1 MSNDTSYPSFYNFI
15 NWKYSNMINDNLIV
29 KQMKCDK
36 ESEKKNW
43 ADFEN
48 TIKDII
54 KLEYENKNENFS
66 NKEYINALTELQRC
80 FSDFLNTVVTTKVL
94 TQVDK
99 LGKIIDTP
107 ESGFGAR
114 KSLPLYI

>member
-1 MSNDTSYPSFYNFI
+1 MKREINKISILVGNGFDMQVLKHLKMSNDTSYPSFYNFI

-66 NKEYINALTELQRC
+66 NKE
-80 FSDFLNTVVTTKVL
+80 
-94 TQVDK
+94 
-99 LGKIIDTP
+99 
-107 ESGFGAR
+107 
-114 KSLPLYI
+114 